1 MVRPTN
7 PSSWVL
13 PQMRSGHYRRF
24 RRWATAGD
32 ELECHSPPP
41 DSPSIAIWTTALCSE
56 GRSYPPIHTERRQTH
71 PAPGGPESTEAART
85 LPAGAFHTFTW
96 ADHGRWSGHMDL
108 EATARCFDCCPA
120 DDIWLCTE
128 VKDDRSCID
137 NIDLKDKAIHLLS
150 HCENQNNIWKVY
162 GTDCRA
168 HKPYILS
175 ILEYCILKMQPT
187 SHINSHS

>member
-1 MVRPTN
+1 MSFIKLAYE
-7 PSSWVL
+7 SSHVL
-13 PQMRSGHYRRF
+13 HRLLATALCLLWWSGQPIHLPECSHRWEVGTRRF

-41 DSPSIAIWTTALCSE
+41 DSPSIAIWTPALCSE

-85 LPAGAFHTFTW
+85 LPAGAFHPFTL

-137 NIDLKDKAIHLLS
+137 NIDLKTKQFI
-150 HCENQNNIWKVY
+150 CCPTVKIKQY
-162 GTDCRA
+162 
-168 HKPYILS
+168 
-175 ILEYCILKMQPT
+175 LKSVWHRLQSP
-187 SHINSHS
+187 